1 MSLLEQES
9 QAEASGESYT
19 RGTSHVIIATVVA
32 VVLVSAAMT
41 IYVVSGEK
49 PPAAVG
55 DILDVWAHPMHSESS
70 GFDANGATVPKE
82 EIDQV
87 LLFTHVRLHNQSKEP
102 IFLHQIIAN
111 ATLADG
117 IHSSYAA
124 TAVDYERVFKGY
136 PDLVQWHTP
145 PISPDLTI
153 QPGETKEGT
162 FVCSFHDLKKADWDA
177 RRAVDYTFNFQY
189 MAGLKLTPK
198 VSITER

>member
-9 QAEASGESYT
+9 QASSSGESYT
-19 RGTSHVIIATVVA
+19 RGTSHVIVATVVA

-41 IYVVSGEK
+41 AYVISGEK

-55 DILDVWAHPMHSESS
+55 EILDVWAHPMHSESS
-70 GFDANGATVPKE
+70 GFDASGAAIPKE

-87 LLFTHVRLHNQSKEP
+87 LLFTHVRLHNQSKQA

-124 TAVDYERVFKGY
+124 TPVDYERVFKAY
-136 PDLVQWHTP
+136 PDLMAWHAP

-162 FVCSFHDLKKADWDA
+162 FVCSFRMTRQDWESRKAL
-177 RRAVDYTFNFQY
+177 DYTFNFQY
-189 MAGLKLTPK
+189 MAGLNLTPK
-198 VSITER
+198 SPVTER